1 MDITAVRIRPI
12 TEADAEGFR
21 QAVGSVGRERIYI
34 RLPDTPSADGAL
46 AFVRGNIAN
55 GNPQFV
61 AEHEGDIVGW
71 CDIVRPSFEAERHCG
86 TLGMGIIPGWR
97 EHGIGRRL
105 IHATLEAAEAAGFS
119 RVELTVNADNGR
131 AIRLYRSVGFVEEGR
146 KQKARFLEG
155 EFRDVLVMGLLL
167 APRSSSGELEGS

>member
-1 MDITAVRIRPI
+1 MDTTEVRIRPI

-21 QAVGSVGRERIYI
+21 QAVGAVGRERIYI
-34 RLPDTPSADGAL
+34 RLTEAPSAEGAL
-46 AFVRGNIAN
+46 AFVRSNIEN

-61 AEHEGDIVGW
+61 AEHQGDIVGW

-105 IHATLEAAEAAGFS
+105 ILATLEAADAAEFS
-119 RVELTVNADNGR
+119 RVELTVNAHNER
-131 AIRLYRSVGFVEEGR
+131 AIRLYRRAGFVEEGR

-155 EFRDVLVMGLLL
+155 EFRDVLMMGRLL
-167 APRSSSGELEGS
+167 APCS